1 LVVKIYIKYNYLW
14 EEYLMIINMDNKYY
28 GILYYSYVR
37 KLINIMDNKDN
48 GIYRKYKQH
57 YVELI
62 YQYGMNNLINLKIKY

>member
-1 LVVKIYIKYNYLW
+1 
-14 EEYLMIINMDNKYY
+14 MDNKYY

-48 GIYRKYKQH
+48 GIYKKYKQH